1 MFLFRASLIIYM
13 DAVSHLLMASN
24 ELLTLCLLGK
34 WHLLL
39 VMAMLEKDV
48 LSLLEDLALEYL
60 YQK

>member
-1 MFLFRASLIIYM
+1 M